1 MLPEGAISS
10 QILPVAFYAHGGA
23 FSVGASSDLAHHQVR
38 YLLSKGF
45 AVLSPE
51 YRLAPHVKQSACR
64 EDVLDAFIFYQTKL
78 NDVLAKKVHLEA
90 EIFQP
95 RAAVPAYP
103 ACLKDGYQ
111 DNPTSA
117 LEEKLVKNNSEGW
130 KAVQKLFAGRV
141 WCSFKTNSMPLPDDH
156 PRCIWVNS
164 GVKYNC
170 HDSLLWGNP
179 PYPAAANFL
188 DFFGP
193 WFPPTFMLAAEGDSL
208 IPMQHSY
215 DVVEALKKHG
225 VETRVGIGKNAEH
238 GFTEWNPK
246 LWPEGADWWTP
257 IEEGLNW
264 AIAKTVDAKE

>member
-1 MLPEGAISS
+1 MT
-10 QILPVAFYAHGGA
+10 FYP
-23 FSVGASSDLAHHQVR
+23 
-38 YLLSKGF
+38 GF
-45 AVLSPE
+45 D
-51 YRLAPHVKQSACR
+51 HCVKQSACR
-64 EDVLDAFIFYQTKL
+64 EDVLDAYIFYQTKL
-78 NDVLAKKVHLEA
+78 NDVLAKESNESAPNLDVKRAFAAGGSAGGTSTLCLPIDVHNYNNLKKHLEA
-90 EIFQP
+90 KIVQP
-95 RAAVPAYP
+95 RAVVPAYP

-117 LEEKLVKNNSEGW
+117 LEENLAKDNPEGW
-130 KAVQKLFAGRV
+130 KAVQKLFVGRV
-141 WCSFKTNSMPLPDDH
+141 SCSFKTNSMPLPDDH

-164 GVKYNC
+164 DVKYNC
-170 HDSLLWGNP
+170 HNSFLWGNP

-188 DFFGP
+188 NFFGP

-208 IPMQHSY
+208 IPVQHSY
-215 DVVEALKKHG
+215 DVVEALKKHD